1 MRIRVFAE
9 EEAVDLAV
17 ETGKQVVYAA
27 APGWVEFG
35 TLFFKGF
42 DDFCERW
49 RAQREY
55 FGFAGI
61 RVTCLSLMFALS
73 ARFWVVQPK
82 LFKSATR
89 GADNGFAT
97 KKSVSHTQTGIFLS
111 HCAHSI
117 RP

>member
-1 MRIRVFAE
+1 MQVRAGREKNTSNRGVAHPLLAE

-35 TLFFKGF
+35 TLFFNGF

-55 FGFAGI
+55 FGFAAHPGHLFVADVCFVRQI
-61 RVTCLSLMFALS
+61 RGCPTEALQK
-73 ARFWVVQPK
+73 RHK
-82 LFKSATR
+82 
-89 GADNGFAT
+89 GCG
-97 KKSVSHTQTGIFLS
+97 
-111 HCAHSI
+111 
-117 RP
+117 